1 MFALD
6 FTRKEIPFLLSGTG
20 KLRLGVRM
28 PSAVEPIPEDGGDL
42 FSVRLDAGGGHKI
55 RLGLDETVK
64 IGMSASARA
73 ELAPV
78 FARDA
83 GASSLLD
90 PNGLAGYFAAGKHAD
105 QVVLALALGADSS
118 AAATGSFAFSA
129 LNASAEIDTGASGGY
144 AYLRAFHKDEAAGNI
159 LADFFA
165 NARLPEQLD
174 RPLQP
179 GEAISLRYGGY
190 LNLSAEVS
198 SGYRLRGTRSFSLG
212 SLALS
217 EKYDFSVLAKVGLQA
232 GIAGRFAILMTA
244 DEDLPDW
251 VRVRVMRHRAKSIG
265 VAADVTVGFANA
277 LAPLPGSA
285 DEFLGAVLGVNA
297 RNFLN
302 VFQKALELSEF
313 SKLEAQFD
321 GLAKRFIG
329 EFIGKAFDQID
340 AADFEKFRRRV
351 QTIVASQEKL
361 GDRAVALFDRY
372 FNRLDFLRTV
382 LRTIIEVPVESL
394 GRDLDPELWGIL
406 SQLTDGDPLRFLQ
419 GELVAG
425 VKLRAGKVLELI
437 EDPSQTHAEIRKVVA
452 LAQQQFG
459 IANLLRELA
468 KIRSVDDLEGIA
480 NQKVGEFVTRLVG
493 RTLDSSANLK
503 NALDEVHAVL
513 ANLDKF
519 KNKLFE
525 SFREVANQSWK
536 LALHA
541 EYSRAS
547 EADAL
552 IDLRINARLP
562 RGIAL
567 LQSAGRGDFVGAL
580 SMADPDVV
588 RLREGVLTHRT
599 RRESAFQVHITGW
612 HLNYQYEGFD
622 RVITEVEQRLTPT
635 EHGLMIDSTATLEID
650 RMRKRARRGEEMHVN
665 FLLRALGESAK
676 VVRAPSSNTAFLIET
691 LESLA
696 ARYQL
701 QFTDI
706 DTSAPELQDYL
717 AFARELGL
725 DTKGANL
732 AELAP
737 LLPRNAA
744 GNFGKMT
751 ASYDV
756 RFGKKALDALLRLR
770 DLSPVEW
777 VNAETEIRAWM
788 RLNLL
793 ANYIRN
799 DDLHDI
805 AFAYASPGM
814 FEFYRREGGNFQ
826 NHSSLTVPVQVPAGF
841 RAPAKVTL
849 NRSEIQTV
857 DTLYRIEESMVRAVE
872 DLVEILRAGQA
883 VDPGA
888 FEKKLGRFGEAMNRY
903 DAFDQASNRH
913 GVGASTIFLMFDAL
927 VRIVSRE
934 APANSCVLRLSSEVA
949 GKTVEKIFLSDAA
962 GES

>member
-6 FTRKEIPFLLSGTG
+6 FTRKEIPFLLSGSG
-20 KLRLGVRM
+20 KLSVLAAIPSLDQPIPEEGAPLFSLGFAGGGGQKARLGVDD
-28 PSAVEPIPEDGGDL
+28 S
-42 FSVRLDAGGGHKI
+42 
-55 RLGLDETVK
+55 VK
-64 IGMSASARA
+64 IGVSASARV
-73 ELAPV
+73 ELTPV

-83 GASSLLD
+83 DASARLTQ
-90 PNGLAGYFAAGKHAD
+90 NGLAGYFAEGKHAD
-105 QVVLALALGADSS
+105 RAVLALDLGADAA
-118 AAATGSFAFSA
+118 AAATGSFAFSS
-129 LNASAEIDTGASGGY
+129 LSASTEIDAGADGGY
-144 AYLRAFHKDEAAGNI
+144 AYLRAFRRNEAAGEV

-198 SGYRLRGTRSFSLG
+198 SGYRLQGTKSISLG

-217 EKYDFSVLAKVGLQA
+217 EKYDFSVLGKVGMRA

-244 DEDLPDW
+244 DEELPDW
-251 VRVRVMRHRAKSIG
+251 VRVRVTRHRARSIG
-265 VAADVTVGFANA
+265 VAADVTAGFSNG

-302 VFQKALELSEF
+302 VFRKALEFSEP
-313 SKLEAQFD
+313 SKLETHLD

-329 EFIGKAFDQID
+329 EFIGKAFDEID
-340 AADFEKFRRRV
+340 AADLEKFLARV
-351 QTIVASQEKL
+351 RKIVESQEKL
-361 GDRAVALFDRY
+361 GDSAVALFDRY
-372 FNRLDFLRTV
+372 FNRLDFLRTS
-382 LRTIIEVPVESL
+382 LRRILEMP
-394 GRDLDPELWGIL
+394 GKDLDPELWEIL
-406 SQLTDGDPLRFLQ
+406 SQLTGGDPLRFLQ
-419 GELVAG
+419 GELISG
-425 VKLRAGKVLELI
+425 VKQQVEKALDLI
-437 EDPSQTHAEIRKVVA
+437 DDPSQVHAEIRKVVA

-459 IANLLRELA
+459 IADLFRDLA
-468 KIRSVDDLEGIA
+468 KIRSVDDLEAIA
-480 NQKVGEFVTRLVG
+480 NEKVGEFVTRLVG

-547 EADAL
+547 EDDAL
-552 IDLRINARLP
+552 IDLRINAGTP

-567 LQSAGRGDFVGAL
+567 LQSAGRGDFVAVL
-580 SMADPDVV
+580 ATADPEVV
-588 RLREGVLTHRT
+588 HLREGVLTHRT

-622 RVITEVEQRLTPT
+622 RVITEVEQRLRPT

-650 RMRKRARRGEEMHVN
+650 KLRKRARRGEEMHVN

-676 VVRAPSSNTAFLIET
+676 VVRASSSNTAFLIET
-691 LESLA
+691 LESLT

-701 QFTDI
+701 QFADA

-725 DTKGANL
+725 DAKGANL
-732 AELAP
+732 AELTP

-751 ASYDV
+751 ACYDV
-756 RFGKKALDALLRLR
+756 RFGKKSLDALLGLR

-777 VNAETEIRAWM
+777 ENAENGIRAWM

-799 DDLHDI
+799 DDLHGI

-814 FEFYRREGGNFQ
+814 FESYRREGGNFQ
-826 NHSSLTVPVQVPAGF
+826 NHSSLSVPVQVPAGF

-857 DTLYRIEESMVRAVE
+857 DTLYRIEESMVRAIE
-872 DLVEILRAGQA
+872 DLKEVLRAKRP
-883 VDPGA
+883 VDPRT
-888 FEKKLGRFGEAMNRY
+888 FEQKLGRFGEAMNRY

-927 VRIVSRE
+927 VRIVARE
-934 APANSCVLRLSSEVA
+934 VQANICMLRLSSEA
-949 GKTVEKIFLSDAA
+949 GGKTVEKIFLSDAA
-962 GES
+962 AEG

>member
-1 MFALD
+1 MFVLD
-6 FTRKEIPFLLSGTG
+6 FTRKEIPFLLSGSG
-20 KLRLGVRM
+20 KLSVRAAIPSPDQPIPEEGAPLFSLGFDRLGVDD
-28 PSAVEPIPEDGGDL
+28 S
-42 FSVRLDAGGGHKI
+42 
-55 RLGLDETVK
+55 VK
-64 IGMSASARA
+64 ISVSASARA

-83 GASSLLD
+83 GTSARLAQ
-90 PNGLAGYFAAGKHAD
+90 NGLAGYFAEGKHAD
-105 QVVLALALGADSS
+105 RAVLVLDLGAD
-118 AAATGSFAFSA
+118 AAVAATGSFAYSA
-129 LNASAEIDTGASGGY
+129 LGASAEIDAGADGGY
-144 AYLRAFHKDEAAGNI
+144 AYLRAFRKAEAAGEV
-159 LADFFA
+159 LTDFFA

-174 RPLQP
+174 RPLQS

-190 LNLSAEVS
+190 LNLSAELS
-198 SGYRLRGTRSFSLG
+198 SGYRLQGTKSISLG

-217 EKYDFSVLAKVGLQA
+217 EQYDFSVLGKVGLQA
-232 GIAGRFAILMTA
+232 GIAGRFAILMTT
-244 DEDLPDW
+244 DEELPDW
-251 VRVRVMRHRAKSIG
+251 VRVRVTRHQAKSIG
-265 VAADVTVGFANA
+265 VAADVTVGLSNG

-285 DEFLGAVLGVNA
+285 DEFLGAVLGVNT
-297 RNFLN
+297 RNFLS
-302 VFQKALELSEF
+302 VFQKALEFSELT
-313 SKLEAQFD
+313 KLEAQLD

-340 AADFEKFRRRV
+340 ATDLEKFLARV
-351 QTIVASQEKL
+351 RKIVESQEKL
-361 GDRAVALFDRY
+361 GDSAVALFDRY
-372 FNRLDFLRTV
+372 FNRLDSLRAL
-382 LRTIIEVPVESL
+382 LRKILEVPVEIL
-394 GRDLDPELWGIL
+394 GKDLDPELWGIL
-406 SQLTDGDPLRFLQ
+406 SQLTGGDPLRFLQ
-419 GELVAG
+419 GELIAE
-425 VKLRAGKVLELI
+425 VKQQVEKALDLI
-437 EDPSQTHAEIRKVVA
+437 DDPSQVHAEIRKVVA
-452 LAQQQFG
+452 LAQQRFG
-459 IANLLRELA
+459 IAGFFRDLA
-468 KIRSVDDLEGIA
+468 KIRSVDDLQAIA
-480 NQKVGEFVTRLVG
+480 NEKAGQFVTRLVG
-493 RTLDSSANLK
+493 HTLDSSTNLK

-547 EADAL
+547 EDDAL
-552 IDLRINARLP
+552 IDLRINASVP
-562 RGIAL
+562 DGIAL
-567 LQSAGRGDFVGAL
+567 LQSAGRGDFVAAL
-580 SMADPDVV
+580 ATADPEIV

-599 RRESAFQVHITGW
+599 RRDSAFKVQITGW

-622 RVITEVEQRLTPT
+622 RVITEVEQRLRPT

-650 RMRKRARRGEEMHVN
+650 KLRKRARRGEEMHVN

-676 VVRAPSSNTAFLIET
+676 VVRAPSSNSAFLIET
-691 LESLA
+691 LESLT

-701 QFTDI
+701 QFTDV

-717 AFARELGL
+717 AFAHELGL
-725 DTKGANL
+725 DAKGANL
-732 AELAP
+732 AELTP

-756 RFGKKALDALLRLR
+756 RFGKKSLDALLRLR

-777 VNAETEIRAWM
+777 RNAETGIRAWM

-805 AFAYASPGM
+805 AYAYASPAM
-814 FEFYRREGGNFQ
+814 FEFYRREGGDFQ
-826 NHSSLTVPVQVPAGF
+826 NHSSLTVPVQLPAGF

-857 DTLYRIEESMVRAVE
+857 DTLYRIEESMVRAIEELMEV
-872 DLVEILRAGQA
+872 LRMKRP
-883 VDPGA
+883 VDPRT
-888 FEKKLGRFGEAMNRY
+888 FEKKLGRFGEAMNHY

-927 VRIVSRE
+927 VRIVARE
-934 APANSCVLRLSSEVA
+934 VPANICVLRLSSEA
-949 GKTVEKIFLSDAA
+949 GGETVEKIFLSDAA
-962 GES
+962 VEG